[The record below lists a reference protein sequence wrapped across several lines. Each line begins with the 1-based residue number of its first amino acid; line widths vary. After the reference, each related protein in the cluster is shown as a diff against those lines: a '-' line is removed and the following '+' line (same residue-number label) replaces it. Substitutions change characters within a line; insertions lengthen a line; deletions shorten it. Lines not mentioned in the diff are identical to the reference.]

1 MVDFPPGTG
10 DIQLTLCQVRAPAP
24 TSTLLTAS
32 AACSLSLHT
41 TLLGAAMFSTPHFSS
56 LQRAQV
62 PLDTR
67 DWHASYG
74 FRRFSVCI
82 LCSMENCQK
91 KERLH
96 CELHLIRHLPE
107 KEHSLRGRET
117 YH

>member
-41 TLLGAAMFSTPHFSS
+41 TLLGAAMFSTPHYSS

-62 PLDTR
+62 
-67 DWHASYG
+67 
-74 FRRFSVCI
+74 
-82 LCSMENCQK
+82 
-91 KERLH
+91 
-96 CELHLIRHLPE
+96 HLIPVTGMHHTDSADFQYVSYAQWKIVRKTRSGCIVSFTL
-107 KEHSLRGRET
+107 
-117 YH
+117 